1 MGILNDDD
9 RATISGTI
17 NWFAQSAYQKFERGV
32 IEHGGTLTRKGG
44 LLAEAEAECLDHI
57 IYTRAIRHQLDGILD
72 AITRGDL
79 DIAKTSLKMLLRGS
93 PKDTLP
99 SSL

>member
-1 MGILNDDD
+1 MINTVARS
-9 RATISGTI
+9 RAKVDCS
-17 NWFAQSAYQKFERGV
+17 QKR
-32 IEHGGTLTRKGG
+32 RPK
-44 LLAEAEAECLDHI
+44 CLDQI